1 MHKNWLRPAVY
12 YVCMAIISVS
22 IILLIYG
29 HFRPNKSHYTSAHPA
44 ATMPPLWGFAA
55 DSIVNSGDAR
65 ELDTLPGVG
74 EVISQRII
82 ETRKLIHGF
91 RIPADLMLV
100 KGIGEKTLEKIMN
113 ALEEPLV
120 QLEELNE

>member
-1 MHKNWLRPAVY
+1 MQKKWLPMTVY
-12 YVCMAIISVS
+12 SVCMAIISVS
-22 IILLIYG
+22 ILLLLYG
-29 HFRPNKSHYTSAHPA
+29 HFRPNKAHFTSVHPA
-44 ATMPPLWGFAA
+44 GTIPTLWGFAA
-55 DSIVNSGDAR
+55 DSIVNSGDAK

-74 EVISQRII
+74 AVISQRII
-82 ETRKLIHGF
+82 ETRELIHGF